1 MSAAGMESPFAVVR
15 GTSFAAPIVA
25 GLLARQLNTI
35 DKERADAAIAV
46 LVAQAT
52 DLGARGVDKIYGNGL
67 VGNDLRPPEQLALTA
82 H

>member
-1 MSAAGMESPFAVVR
+1 MSAAGIEAPFSVVR

-25 GLLARQLNTI
+25 GLLARQLSAV
-35 DKERADAAIAV
+35 DKKQADAAFAN

-52 DLGARGVDKIYGNGL
+52 DLGARGVDKIYGHGL
-67 VGNDLRPPEQLALTA
+67 VGSELRPSEQLASST